1 MVFCSI
7 NEWCAWACSHITAVM
22 ASNELA
28 AVRIISA
35 FLLFSLSFPHIMLFL
50 LHIDILDTYP
60 RGKTQTVRHREDFNE
75 CKMEMNKL
83 HVVT

>member
-7 NEWCAWACSHITAVM
+7 NEWCVWACSHITAVM

-35 FLLFSLSFPHIMLFL
+35 FLLFSLSVPISCYFYSTLIFW
-50 LHIDILDTYP
+50 ILIP
-60 RGKTQTVRHREDFNE
+60 EERHKQTDKERISTNAR
-75 CKMEMNKL
+75 
-83 HVVT
+83 